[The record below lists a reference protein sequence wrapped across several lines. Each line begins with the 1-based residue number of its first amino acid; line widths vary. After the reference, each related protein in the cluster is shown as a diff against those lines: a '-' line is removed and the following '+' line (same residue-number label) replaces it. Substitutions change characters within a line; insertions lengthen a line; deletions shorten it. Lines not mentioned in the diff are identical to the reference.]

1 MPKLLDNLVLDRC
14 PHCSV
19 ANPTLLML
27 HNFDTDDHAQ
37 ARPRRWGVYVCGG
50 CGGVVTAWA
59 TALEQ
64 VVREWFPFAKSINED
79 IPERPRTYLK
89 QALESLHAP
98 SGAVMLASSC
108 VDAMLR
114 AKGYRDGSLYAR
126 IEKAANDHLITSEMS
141 KWAHDVRLDA
151 NDPRHADEQLALP
164 SSDDAV
170 RVIDFAS
177 ALAELLFVLP
187 GRINR
192 GIQQTT

>member
-1 MPKLLDNLVLDRC
+1 M
-14 PHCSV
+14 
-19 ANPTLLML
+19 
-27 HNFDTDDHAQ
+27 
-37 ARPRRWGVYVCGG
+37 
-50 CGGVVTAWA
+50 VTAWA

-151 NDPRHADEQLALP
+151 NDQRHADEQSALP

>member
-1 MPKLLDNLVLDRC
+1 
-14 PHCSV
+14 
-19 ANPTLLML
+19 
-27 HNFDTDDHAQ
+27 
-37 ARPRRWGVYVCGG
+37 
-50 CGGVVTAWA
+50 
-59 TALEQ
+59 
-64 VVREWFPFAKSINED
+64 
-79 IPERPRTYLK
+79 
-89 QALESLHAP
+89 
-98 SGAVMLASSC
+98 
-108 VDAMLR
+108 MLR
-114 AKGYRDGSLYAR
+114 AKGYRDGSLDAR